1 MGTRIC
7 FNPIAIHGL
16 IRQALN
22 FLSVKKKRHGF
33 GHMAPIGPIVMAY
46 SVILCV
52 NMMVNSG

>member
-1 MGTRIC
+1 MFQSYCYSWIDSTSPEFSLG
-7 FNPIAIHGL
+7 
-16 IRQALN
+16 
-22 FLSVKKKRHGF
+22 KKKRHGF